1 MNLLERPQRLYI
13 VGIKGVGMTA
23 LAQLLAA
30 RGHVVTGSDVAETF
44 FTDAVLREHHIPFT
58 EGFRPENLPNAVDAV
73 IFSTA
78 YTLDHPELKEARRRG
93 IPLYTYPEMLGE
105 LFQTS
110 EGISVAGTHGKTTTT
125 ALLGAILSV
134 AGRDP
139 TVIVGSNIPLFHGNA
154 RIGRSELLVVETDE
168 YQNKFT
174 HYWPTHL
181 VVTNIEYDHPDFF
194 QTEEKYTEAFH
205 RFFSRLP
212 ANGVLVSNADDPHSQ
227 AILRALGRPSLR
239 FGLQDGADFRL
250 TKHAWLVDRE
260 VFTIKHD
267 RRSETFFVRMPGCH
281 NALNACAAIAFASA
295 FDVPMKAV
303 RDALEEFTGITRRFE
318 QIGQLGDVP
327 IFDDYAH
334 HPTEIAAALAA
345 ARERFSDRRLIAV
358 FQPHTYSRTKAL
370 LNDFAAALRADCVVL
385 LEVYGSA
392 RETTKTVSSSDILAA
407 MPKGSNA
414 VFQPTLTAA
423 TAFLKKTIRDG
434 DVVCLLGAG
443 DVWRIADLLG
453 ARISAKPS

>member
-1 MNLLERPQRLYI
+1 MNSLERPQRLYI

-30 RGHVVTGSDVAETF
+30 RGHTVTGSDVPETF
-44 FTDAVLREHHIPFT
+44 FTDAVLREHNIKFS
-58 EGFRPENLPNAVDAV
+58 EGFRPENLPKAVDAV

-125 ALLGAILSV
+125 ALLGAILSA

-154 RIGRSELLVVETDE
+154 RIGHSGLLIVETDE

-174 HYWPTHL
+174 HYWPKHL
-181 VVTNIEYDHPDFF
+181 VLTNIEYDHPDFF
-194 QTEEKYTEAFH
+194 QTEEQYLEAFH
-205 RFFSRLP
+205 HFLARLP
-212 ANGVLVSNADDPHSQ
+212 QNGVLVTNADDRHTQ
-227 AILRALGRPSLR
+227 AILRALGRSSLR
-239 FGLQDGADFRL
+239 FGLQNADFRL
-250 TKHAWLVDRE
+250 TENAWQQDRE
-260 VFTIKHD
+260 VFTIEHHGK
-267 RRSETFFVRMPGCH
+267 SEAFFVRMPGRH

-303 RDALEEFTGITRRFE
+303 HDALGELTGITRRFE
-318 QIGQLGDVP
+318 HIGSLGDVP

-345 ARERFSDRRLIAV
+345 ARERFPDRRLIAV

-370 LNDFAAALRADCVVL
+370 LKDFAGALRADCVVL

-392 RETTKTVSSSDILAA
+392 REKTKTVSSTDILAA
-407 MPKGSNA
+407 MPKETNA
-414 VFQPTLTAA
+414 TFQPTLKDAA
-423 TAFLKKTIRDG
+423 AFLKETIRDG

-443 DVWRIADLLG
+443 DVWRIADLLN
-453 ARISAKPS
+453 ARLSEKTS